1 MGTNDEDTISNK
13 AEETVG
19 KPEEESESSAEDSVE
34 EVKPEEKV
42 EAKAEPEAE
51 DSVGEDTKEKVEE
64 VPEKAEE
71 VLEKVKEVPEKVK
84 EVPEKVKEVP
94 EKVKEV
100 PEKVKE
106 VPEKVKE
113 VVKPAVKH
121 VPVKPEGK
129 KVEEA
134 ATSPSPREAPVV
146 DASPGIS
153 SVKARIL
160 QLQQNLDSKDIE
172 TKVAAPI
179 NLGVSL

>member
-42 EAKAEPEAE
+42 EAKAEPE

-100 PEKVKE
+100 
-106 VPEKVKE
+106 
-113 VVKPAVKH
+113 VKPAVKH
-121 VPVKPEGK
+121 VPVKPEEK

>member
-100 PEKVKE
+100 
-106 VPEKVKE
+106 
-113 VVKPAVKH
+113 VKPAVKH
-121 VPVKPEGK
+121 VPVKPEEK